1 MWMGERLNRR
11 DESQI
16 TAADMGRTSISGETV
31 AVVSRGELRELEVW
45 KPGGYLWRPKRD
57 DEVLVVK
64 GGTAGEERC
73 VLAAAPG
80 EEPEKIEAGEI
91 CLFSDKASVL
101 LRNDGSI
108 ELKGHGNVVRI
119 SGSGVEVSGGTILLS
134 GSVQVR
140 GGLTINGVACCPGCS
155 TEE

>member
-31 AVVSRGELRELEVW
+31 AVVSRGELRELEIW
-45 KPGGYLWRPKRD
+45 RPGGYVWRPKRD

-73 VLAAAPG
+73 VLAMAP
-80 EEPEKIEAGEI
+80 EEAPEEIDAGEVCI
-91 CLFSDKASVL
+91 FSGGAVVL
-101 LRNDGSI
+101 LRNDGSM
-108 ELKGHGNVVRI
+108 ELKNSGASVKI
-119 SGSGVEVSGGTILLS
+119 KGSGVEI
-134 GSVQVR
+134 R
-140 GGLTINGVACCPGCS
+140 GGSIRLMGDVEVEGSLTINGVACCPGCN
-155 TEE
+155 TEG